1 MKLNGIDC
9 IVHLYCV
16 HGPYFKNIYIN
27 SSLMFEEL
35 VIPCFWQIKGHR
47 NLCAGCLDKVYMTDQ
62 NMFDI
67 VKLDCKY

>member
-1 MKLNGIDC
+1 
-9 IVHLYCV
+9 
-16 HGPYFKNIYIN
+16 
-27 SSLMFEEL
+27 MFEKL

-67 VKLDCKY
+67 VKLDCKYLSRQIKYQILVVH